1 MIFNSL
7 HSLSHP
13 GVKATQRLITARF
26 VWPNI
31 NHDVKQWT
39 CSCLQCQCSKV
50 HRHTVSP
57 LSTFATPD
65 ARFNQI
71 HLDIV
76 GPLPPSR
83 GYTYLLT
90 CVDRFTRWPEAVP
103 VSDATAETVA
113 RAFVSTCISRIG
125 VLSTITMD
133 RGRQFESSLWQ
144 QLMQMLGSKRI
155 RTTACHPIANGL
167 VERLHC
173 QLKAVL
179 KANLDPTNWVD
190 MLPMVLLK
198 IRTCLKQDLKS
209 STAELV
215 YGTTLRLPGDFFQ
228 SNTAQLNPVTYVTRL
243 STAMQQLQPLKVRQ
257 QSPRKSHVSEDLQT
271 CTHVFVRHDAV
282 KKSSRQPYDGPFKVI
297 KRHDKH
303 FTLDVKGSQ
312 SVISIDHLIPPHLE
326 EQTITA
332 TSSKDEPLPVTAL
345 SLSSPRV
352 TRSGR
357 QVHWPKKFVNI
368 HSFNASLEGE

>member
-39 CSCLQCQCSKV
+39 CSCLQCQRSKV

-71 HLDIV
+71 YVHIV
-76 GPLPPSR
+76 GPVPPSR

-90 CVDRFTRWPEAVP
+90 CVHRFTHWPEAMP

-113 RAFVSTCISRIG
+113 RAFVSTWIS
-125 VLSTITMD
+125 
-133 RGRQFESSLWQ
+133 
-144 QLMQMLGSKRI
+144 
-155 RTTACHPIANGL
+155 TTAYHPIANSL
-167 VERLHC
+167 VEGFHC
-173 QLKAVL
+173 QLQAAL
-179 KANLDPTNWVD
+179 KASLDPTNWVD
-190 MLPMVLLK
+190 MLPMVLLG
-198 IRTCLKQDLKS
+198 ICTCLKQNLKS

-228 SNTAQLNPVTYVTRL
+228 STTTQLNPVTYVTRL

-257 QSPRKSHVSEDLQT
+257 RSPRKSHVSENLQT

-282 KKSSRQPYDGPFKVI
+282 KKPSRQPYDGPFKVI
-297 KRHDKH
+297 KRQDKH
-303 FTLDVKGSQ
+303 WM
-312 SVISIDHLIPPHLE
+312 
-326 EQTITA
+326 
-332 TSSKDEPLPVTAL
+332 SKAH
-345 SLSSPRV
+345 SLSY
-352 TRSGR
+352 
-357 QVHWPKKFVNI
+357 QLI
-368 HSFNASLEGE
+368 ISFLLT